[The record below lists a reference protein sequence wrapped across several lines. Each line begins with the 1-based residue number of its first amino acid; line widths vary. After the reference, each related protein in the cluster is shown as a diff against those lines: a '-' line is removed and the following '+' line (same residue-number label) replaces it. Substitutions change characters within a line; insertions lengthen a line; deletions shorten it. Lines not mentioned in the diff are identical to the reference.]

1 MRFHG
6 ETRILPYTPEQV
18 FDVVADVERYPE
30 FLPWWREARITTSK
44 ESAYETDQVIAFG
57 MIRLPF
63 HSRTELDRPR
73 RIAVTSHGQ
82 EVRRLA
88 IIWRFE
94 PSPEGGC
101 RTRVA
106 LDLELRS
113 KLVEEVLSVVFRK
126 AMRRAVGT
134 FERRAR
140 ALYGAP
146 AEGRRQRRGTTP
158 RTRAGTR
165 P

>member
-30 FLPWWREARITTSK
+30 FLPWWREVRITTSK
-44 ESAYETDQVIAFG
+44 ERAYETDQVIAFG

-63 HSRTELDRPR
+63 HSRTDLDRPR
-73 RIAVTSHGQ
+73 RISVTSHGE
-82 EVRRLA
+82 EVPRLA
-88 IIWRFE
+88 INWRFE
-94 PSPEGGC
+94 PSPDGGC

-113 KLVEEVLSVVFRK
+113 KLVEEVLSVVLRK

-140 ALYGAP
+140 ALYGP
-146 AEGRRQRRGTTP
+146 PPEGRRQRRGTTP
-158 RTRAGTR
+158 RTRARTR

>member
-6 ETRILPYTPEQV
+6 ETRTLPYTPEQI
-18 FDVVADVERYPE
+18 FDLVADVERYPE

-44 ESAYETDQVIAFG
+44 ESAYESDQVIAFG

-63 HSRTELDRPR
+63 HSSTDLDRPR
-73 RIAVTSHGQ
+73 RIAVTSHGE

-113 KLVEEVLSVVFRK
+113 KLAEGVLSVVLPQ

-140 ALYGAP
+140 TLYGPP
-146 AEGRRQRRGTTP
+146 AGTRRQRRGTGPRSRARTTP
-158 RTRAGTR
+158 
-165 P
+165 